1 MTQRSN
7 STGRIDAAS
16 PRGGVDVIG
25 LQKLRATFDTTDLL
39 RAVDE
44 LDTVRA
50 ALADPDE
57 LRADLLRLHGMA
69 HNLINGGALSATSVD
84 ETIAELAA
92 GIEAELESMSA
103 LLLTIKQRIRPLL
116 TLAPDD
122 S

>member
-7 STGRIDAAS
+7 STGRIDATS
-16 PRGGVDVIG
+16 PCGGVDVIG
-25 LQKLRATFDTTDLL
+25 LQELRATFDTTDLL